1 MRKLPF
7 TVALGFATAAVAI
20 FAATGGAVTVSEHL
34 VSPGT
39 AGVTKFPR
47 NKQNESTVA
56 VNPID
61 PTIVAAG
68 ANDEIQEP
76 LCTPATGGPSS
87 CPFDP
92 FTDSMGVYITNDA
105 GATWSQQ
112 ILDAHSTTIYT
123 TDGDPALA
131 WGPKPNG
138 SGGFRAL
145 NSANGARLY
154 AGTLL
159 GSATFGAAKEQIGL
173 FYSDDNGSTWTGPIV
188 ISTRDNP
195 VSFNDKI
202 ALTTDTNPSSPF
214 FGRVYVS
221 WTLFKGNPTLNFG
234 ESNTFSPEPIV
245 IARSNDGGSTWSKPV
260 QLSSAANNGSVGG
273 RQGSTPEVAPN
284 GDVYVFWDG
293 ALSHQSA
300 VMGVRSTDGGK
311 SFTRPFL
318 VSFKS
323 DNPSPL
329 PGARFRDNSFP
340 SADIGST
347 GKLYVVWTNYSNGHG
362 TVKLATST
370 NNGASWSV
378 GTAADVTGR
387 SAFYPA
393 VAVNGSNVFIGFN
406 ALDDVAAGT
415 SPGAGVVSYDAY
427 YVLDTGS
434 GFGAPVKISATSS
447 DPDASSTNGLTGQF
461 LGDYNGADVGSNGTF
476 WFTWTDTRNADACAA
491 IDAFRAGTG
500 PRPNI
505 YDSCSTDFGN
515 SDIYVATVAP

>member
-1 MRKLPF
+1 MQKIPL
-7 TVALGFATAAVAI
+7 TAALAVAVGAVLV
-20 FAATGGAVTVSEHL
+20 FAGVGGAATITEHL

-39 AGVTKFPR
+39 AGVTKFPQ

-56 VNPID
+56 VNPLNPAIA
-61 PTIVAAG
+61 AAG

-92 FTDSMGVYITNDA
+92 FTDSMGVYITSN
-105 GATWSQQ
+105 GGTSWSQQ

-131 WGPKPNG
+131 WGPKP
-138 SGGFRAL
+138 SGGGF
-145 NSANGARLY
+145 SFANGARLY

-188 ISTRDNP
+188 ISSADTP

-202 ALTTDTNPSSPF
+202 ALTTDTNPSSPH
-214 FGRVYVS
+214 FGSVYVS
-221 WTLFKGNPTLNFG
+221 WTLFMGNPTLNFR
-234 ESNTFSPEPIV
+234 ESSAFSPAPIV
-245 IARSNDGGSTWSKPV
+245 LARSTDGRASWSKP
-260 QLSSAANNGSVGG
+260 LRLTSAANNGSVGG
-273 RQGSTPEVAPN
+273 RQGSSPEVAPN

-293 ALSHQSA
+293 SLFRQSA
-300 VMGVRSTDGGK
+300 VMGARSTDGGR
-311 SFTRPFL
+311 SFSRPFV
-318 VSFKS
+318 VSPKN
-323 DNPSPL
+323 DNPDPL
-329 PGARFRDNSFP
+329 PGASFRDNSFP
-340 SADIGST
+340 NADIGPD
-347 GKLYVVWTNYSNGHG
+347 GKLYVVWTDYTNGHG
-362 TVKLATST
+362 VVKLATST
-370 NNGASWSV
+370 SNGASWTVS
-378 GTAADVTGR
+378 TAANVSGR

-393 VAVNGSNVFIGFN
+393 VAVDSASHALIGFN

-415 SPGAGVVSYDAY
+415 APGAGVVSYDAY

-461 LGDYNGADVGSNGTF
+461 IGDYNGADVGSNGTF
-476 WFTWTDTRNADACAA
+476 WFTWTDTRNAATCAA
-491 IDAFRAGTG
+491 IDGFRAGTG

-505 YDSCSTDFGN
+505 YDSCSTNFGN
-515 SDIYVATVAP
+515 SDIYVATITP

>member
-1 MRKLPF
+1 MRKLP
-7 TVALGFATAAVAI
+7 TAVALGGAIAAVLL
-20 FAATGGAVTVSEHL
+20 FAGTGAAVTITEHL

-39 AGVTKFPR
+39 AGVTKFPQ

-61 PTIVAAG
+61 PTIAAAG

-92 FTDSMGVYITNDA
+92 FTDSMGVYITTN
-105 GATWSQQ
+105 GGGTWSQQ
-112 ILDAHSTTIYT
+112 ILDAYPATIYT
-123 TDGDPALA
+123 TDGDPTLA

-138 SGGFRAL
+138 SGGFKAL
-145 NSANGARLY
+145 NATNGARLY

-159 GSATFGAAKEQIGL
+159 GSPTFGPAKEQIGV

-202 ALTTDTNPSSPF
+202 AIATDTNPSSPF
-214 FGRVYVS
+214 FGSVYVS

-234 ESNTFSPEPIV
+234 EAPVFSPEPIV
-245 IARSNDGGSTWSKPV
+245 IAHSTDGGTSWSKPV
-260 QLSSAANNGSVGG
+260 QLSQSANNGFVGG

-293 ALSHQSA
+293 AVFMQDAMLGA
-300 VMGVRSTDGGK
+300 RSTNGGK
-311 SFTRPFL
+311 SFSRPFL

-323 DNPSPL
+323 SNPSPL
-329 PGARFRDNSFP
+329 PGAAFRDNSFP
-340 SADIGST
+340 SADISST
-347 GKLYVVWTNYSNGHG
+347 GKLYVVWTDYTSGHG
-362 TVKLATST
+362 VVKLATST
-370 NNGASWSV
+370 TNGTSWNV
-378 GTAADVTGR
+378 ATAANVSGR

-415 SPGAGVVSYDAY
+415 AAGAGVVFYDAY

-447 DPDASSTNGLTGQF
+447 DPDASSTNGLTAQF

-476 WFTWTDTRNADACAA
+476 WFTWTDTRNADTCGA
-491 IDAFRAGTG
+491 IDTFRAGG
-500 PRPNI
+500 AKPNI
-505 YDSCSTDFGN
+505 YDSCTTDFGN
-515 SDIYVATVAP
+515 SDIYVATIAP